1 MQGCAQSAC
10 FRSRKVFLDTAL
22 YAPKKKKA
30 QSLHSWTSA
39 IWRDELDVGAR
50 ACGKEPRVE
59 LI

>member
-1 MQGCAQSAC
+1 MHQ
-10 FRSRKVFLDTAL
+10 K
-22 YAPKKKKA
+22 KKKKA

-39 IWRDELDVGAR
+39 IWRDELDVGAQ